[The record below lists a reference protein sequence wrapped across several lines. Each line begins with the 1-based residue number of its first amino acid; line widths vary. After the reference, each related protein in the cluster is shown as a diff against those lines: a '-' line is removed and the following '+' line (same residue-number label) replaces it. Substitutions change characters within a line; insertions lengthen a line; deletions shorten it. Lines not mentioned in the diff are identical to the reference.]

1 MRSIESEIP
10 SLQAQSRRCMVGSS
24 SCALFF
30 SCIPHGVFYAS
41 CWVRVAQS
49 TQAFRAADRARHTLG
64 ITTQYI
70 IHMTVPALSSGRR
83 SAHPRRSDHSVRRA
97 CQCAV
102 ATIFDI
108 SAHSHAG
115 PLGLGSCFEESRSWS
130 RFRGNLNDS
139 PQESFSCLLLQD
151 LCESCARE

>member
-115 PLGLGSCFEESRSWS
+115 PLGLGSCFEPSPDLEESRSWS
-130 RFRGNLNDS
+130 GDFA
-139 PQESFSCLLLQD
+139 EI
-151 LCESCARE
+151 